1 MHCTWGFRVRGE
13 AMFRIGTRFK
23 LSMLIPVALGLGV
36 EATPH
41 LVDTRVVLLVT

>member
-1 MHCTWGFRVRGE
+1 
-13 AMFRIGTRFK
+13 MFRIGTRFK

-41 LVDTRVVLLVT
+41 LVDTRVGIVLLVT